1 MIAKEYTDCI
11 NAYFKENY
19 KRRVG
24 FINKETTK
32 QSTVHF
38 GDRKVYRIEIWAVNY
53 DSGEKSLVFVEEE
66 VVKYEDGKINEVDKK
81 DLIKGLWILTLNNL
95 DRINKYG
102 I

>member
-11 NAYFKENY
+11 NAYFRENY
-19 KRRVG
+19 KRRIG
-24 FINKETTK
+24 FINKETVK

-38 GDRKVYRIEIWAVNY
+38 GDRKAYRIEIWAVNY
-53 DSGEKSLVFVEEE
+53 DSGEKSLVFVEQE
-66 VVKYEDGKINEVDKK
+66 VVKYEDGKISEADKK

-102 I
+102 V